1 MTQVLVLLTMPEAVR
16 MQYRDGILA
25 RFPEVTVNVVDHH
38 SKVDPY
44 IGSAD
49 VLMTFG
55 PMMSDDVLARAPNLK
70 WIQALGTG
78 VDGIIDRPSL
88 GKNVIVTNL
97 HGVHGPPVSEAAFM
111 SMLALS
117 RQLPRSVRNQV
128 AHVWDRFPARLLK
141 EKTVGI
147 FGIGVIA
154 EELAPKCKAF
164 GMKVVGISS
173 VKREVAGFDT
183 VYARD
188 DLLEAVRG
196 LDYLVLL
203 TPLSPAT
210 HKSVDARVLAA
221 MKPTSYLIN
230 LARGGVVDEAALID
244 ALKGKR
250 IAGAALDVFAQEPLP
265 PDHPFWDLDNV
276 IITTHQGG
284 FCDVY
289 VKFAMPVI
297 EQNLRKFLAGDAA
310 GMINLVKRQA

>member
-1 MTQVLVLLTMPEAVR
+1 MTEVLVLLAMPEPVR
-16 MQYRDGILA
+16 KQYRDGIKA
-25 RFPEVTVNVVDHH
+25 RFPELTVNVVDHH

-44 IGSAD
+44 IDKAD
-49 VLMTFG
+49 ILMTFG
-55 PMMSDDVLARAPNLK
+55 PMMSEQVLEKAASLK

-78 VDGIIDRPSL
+78 VDGIVDRPAL
-88 GKNVIVTNL
+88 GKNVVVTNL

-117 RQLPRSVRNQV
+117 RQLPRSVRNQG
-128 AHVWDRFPARLLK
+128 AHRWERFPARLLK
-141 EKTVGI
+141 DKTVGI

-164 GMKVVGISS
+164 GMKVIGISS
-173 VKREVAGFDT
+173 TRREVAGFDA
-183 VYARD
+183 VRARD
-188 DLLEAVRG
+188 DLIDVVRD

-203 TPLSPAT
+203 TPYSPAT
-210 HKSVDARVLAA
+210 HHSIDAKVLAA
-221 MKPTSYLIN
+221 MKPGAYLVN

-244 ALKGKR
+244 ALRNKR

-265 PDHPFWDLDNV
+265 ADHPLWDMDEV

-289 VKFAMPVI
+289 VDFAMPVI
-297 EQNLRKFLAGDAA
+297 EQNLRRFLAGDTA
-310 GMINLVKRQA
+310 GMINLVKRPA

>member
-1 MTQVLVLLTMPEAVR
+1 MTRILVLLAMPEAVR
-16 MQYRDGILA
+16 MQYRDGIKA
-25 RFPEVTVNVVDHH
+25 RFPEVTVDVVDHH
-38 SKVDPY
+38 GKVDPY

-49 VLMTFG
+49 ILMTFG
-55 PMMSDDVLARAPNLK
+55 PMMSDHVLDKAANLK

-78 VDGIIDRPSL
+78 VDGITDRPGL
-88 GKNVIVTNL
+88 RPDVIVTNL

-117 RQLPRSVRNQV
+117 RQLPRSVRNQT
-128 AHVWDRFPARLLK
+128 AHRWERFPARLLK
-141 EKTVGI
+141 DKTVGI

-173 VKREVAGFDT
+173 VKREVPGFDT
-183 VYARD
+183 VFTRD
-188 DLLEAVRG
+188 QLVEAVRD

-203 TPLSPAT
+203 TPYTPAT
-210 HKSVDARVLAA
+210 HHSVDARLLAA
-221 MKPTSYLIN
+221 MKPGAYLVN

-265 PDHPFWDLDNV
+265 AEHPFWGMDEV
-276 IITTHQGG
+276 IMTAHQGG

-289 VKFAMPVI
+289 VDFALPVI
-297 EQNLRKFLAGDAA
+297 EENLRRFLAGDTA
-310 GMINLVKRQA
+310 GMINRVKRPV